1 MASRSSS
8 IGESES
14 TELRTGGFQ
23 VARLVGRH
31 PPIEG
36 AKRPKSEQPGR

>member
-8 IGESES
+8 IGESAS
-14 TELRTGGFQ
+14 TELRTGGIQ
-23 VARLVGRH
+23 VARVVGRR

-36 AKRPKSEQPGR
+36 AKRPRGGQPGR